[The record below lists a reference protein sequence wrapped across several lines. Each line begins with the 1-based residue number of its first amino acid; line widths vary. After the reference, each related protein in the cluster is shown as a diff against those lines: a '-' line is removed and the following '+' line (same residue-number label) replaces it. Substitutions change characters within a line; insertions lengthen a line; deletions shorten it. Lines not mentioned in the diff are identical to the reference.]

1 MRLLRNQ
8 RVRAIGMSAFML
20 AVIVV
25 GAVGLTAS
33 QSKAVV
39 KRCICPDVYAPVT
52 CSNGLTYGNS
62 CLASCAGAT
71 GCVRGDIN

>member
-1 MRLLRNQ
+1 MRLLNRRN
-8 RVRAIGMSAFML
+8 VRAIGMSAFML
-20 AVIVV
+20 SVIAV

-39 KRCICPDVYAPVT
+39 RRCICPDNIAPVK
-52 CSNGLTYGNS
+52 CSNGVTYANS

-71 GCVRGDIN
+71 GCVRSGLD